1 MLVLGSARHDFDR
14 FASRRRSWRVRCAT
28 HFRKDSQ
35 LLRRDAALRD
45 RQNSHVSHD
54 RAAPSH
60 SQDTRSAAA
69 QGAAAE
75 DCAALYLQAKGLSVI
90 ARNLRCRA
98 GELDLVCLDGEV
110 LVIVEV
116 RLRSRA
122 DFGGATASVTAHK
135 QRKLIRATR
144 FFWQR
149 EPAWR
154 TRMLRFDVVAL
165 GSLAPNAAAN
175 AAPHIEWIKDAF
187 RTN

>member
-1 MLVLGSARHDFDR
+1 MLVLGSARHDFDW
-14 FASRRRSWRVRCAT
+14 FASRRRSWRVRYAA

-35 LLRRDAALRD
+35 LSERDAGLRD

-69 QGAAAE
+69 RGAAAE
-75 DCAALYLQAKGLSVI
+75 DCAALFLQARGLTVI
-90 ARNLRCRA
+90 ARNLRCKA
-98 GELDLVCLDGEV
+98 GELDLVCLDGEM

-116 RLRSRA
+116 RLRSRP

-154 TRMLRFDVVAL
+154 TRILRFDVVAL
-165 GSLAPNAAAN
+165 GSLSPNGSSN
-175 AAPHIEWIKDAF
+175 AAPHIDWIKDAF
-187 RTN
+187 RSS